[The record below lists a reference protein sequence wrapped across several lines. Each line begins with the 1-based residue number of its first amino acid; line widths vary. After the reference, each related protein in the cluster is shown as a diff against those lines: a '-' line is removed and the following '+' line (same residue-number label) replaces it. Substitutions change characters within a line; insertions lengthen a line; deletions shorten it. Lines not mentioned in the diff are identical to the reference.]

1 MKKLLILL
9 IFIISCTSDNDV
21 DISKYPIITTVTEL
35 SKSYDVSLDLSG
47 NYEKSTI
54 TKYIDGSY
62 ELEYTYDLLETDEFD
77 PLFYSITITKERT
90 VKDAI
95 ESYHLTKG
103 AVNLVSN
110 SFSQGTIK
118 VDTLELPGD
127 ESYYAIRTYNGEQN
141 GVLFTIRKGR
151 FIYDLITSGI
161 YTDDHSLIVDLIIP
175 DIENLVDFKLKTRAK
190 TGHN

>member
-1 MKKLLILL
+1 MKRLMILL
-9 IFIISCTSDNDV
+9 FFITSCTSDNDV
-21 DISKYPIITTVTEL
+21 DISKYPIITTATQL
-35 SKSYDVSLDLSG
+35 SESYDVSLDLSG

-54 TKYIDGSY
+54 TKYIDGSI
-62 ELEYTYDLLETDEFD
+62 ELEYTYDLLETDEYD
-77 PLFYSITITKERT
+77 PLFYSITITKEPT

-95 ESYHLTKG
+95 ETYRLTKG

-110 SFSQGTIK
+110 SFNQGTIK

-127 ESYYAIRTYNGEQN
+127 ENYYAIRTYDGEQN

-161 YTDDHSLIVDLIIP
+161 YTDDHSLIIDLIIP
-175 DIENLVDFKLKTRAK
+175 EIENLVDFKLKK
-190 TGHN
+190 